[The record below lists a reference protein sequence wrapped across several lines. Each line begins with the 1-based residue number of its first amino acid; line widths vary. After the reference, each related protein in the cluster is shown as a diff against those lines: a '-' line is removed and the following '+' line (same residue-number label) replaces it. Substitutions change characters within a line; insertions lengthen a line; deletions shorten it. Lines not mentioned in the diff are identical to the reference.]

1 MRSSESLINFFTVSQ
16 TINTLWHKIDMMVKS
31 LSIDRVNGITAIEIN
46 KDELTNI
53 VDSVC
58 YMTEKAKRDLL
69 ENLPSNEEDRVKL
82 DNFNA
87 LKEGLRRVL
96 ESLN

>member
-1 MRSSESLINFFTVSQ
+1 
-16 TINTLWHKIDMMVKS
+16 MVKS
-31 LSIDRVNGITAIEIN
+31 LNIDRANGVVVIEIN
-46 KDELTNI
+46 KDELINI
-53 VDSVC
+53 VDSVH
-58 YMTEKAKRDLL
+58 YMTDKAKRNLL
-69 ENLPSNEEDRVKL
+69 ENLPSNEEDRTRL

>member
-1 MRSSESLINFFTVSQ
+1 
-16 TINTLWHKIDMMVKS
+16 MVKS
-31 LSIDRVNGITAIEIN
+31 LNVDRANGIVVIEIN
-46 KDELTNI
+46 KDELMNI
-53 VDSVC
+53 LDSVH
-58 YMTEKAKRDLL
+58 YMTDKAKRNLL
-69 ENLPSNEEDRVKL
+69 ENLPSNEQDRARL

>member
-1 MRSSESLINFFTVSQ
+1 
-16 TINTLWHKIDMMVKS
+16 MVKS
-31 LSIDRVNGITAIEIN
+31 LNIDRANGIVVIEIN
-46 KDELTNI
+46 KDELMNI
-53 VDSVC
+53 VDSVR
-58 YMTEKAKRDLL
+58 YMTDKAKRNLL
-69 ENLPSNEEDRVKL
+69 ENLPSNEQDRTRL

>member
-1 MRSSESLINFFTVSQ
+1 
-16 TINTLWHKIDMMVKS
+16 MVKS
-31 LSIDRVNGITAIEIN
+31 LNVDRANGIVVIEIN
-46 KDELTNI
+46 KDELMNI
-53 VDSVC
+53 VDSVH
-58 YMTEKAKRDLL
+58 YMTDKAKRNLL
-69 ENLPSNEEDRVKL
+69 ENLPSNEQDRTRL

>member
-1 MRSSESLINFFTVSQ
+1 
-16 TINTLWHKIDMMVKS
+16 MVKS
-31 LSIDRVNGITAIEIN
+31 LNIDRANGIVVIEIN
-46 KDELTNI
+46 KDELMNI
-53 VDSVC
+53 VDSVH
-58 YMTEKAKRDLL
+58 YMADKAKRNLL
-69 ENLPSNEEDRVKL
+69 ENLPSNEEDRTRL

>member
-1 MRSSESLINFFTVSQ
+1 
-16 TINTLWHKIDMMVKS
+16 MVKS
-31 LSIDRVNGITAIEIN
+31 LNIDRASGVVVIEIN
-46 KDELTNI
+46 KDELINI
-53 VDSVC
+53 VDSVH
-58 YMTEKAKRDLL
+58 YMTDKAKRRNLL
-69 ENLPSNEEDRVKL
+69 ENLPSNEEDRTRL

>member
-1 MRSSESLINFFTVSQ
+1 
-16 TINTLWHKIDMMVKS
+16 MVKS
-31 LSIDRVNGITAIEIN
+31 LNIDRANGIVVIEIN
-46 KDELTNI
+46 KDELMNI
-53 VDSVC
+53 VDSVH
-58 YMTEKAKRDLL
+58 YMTDKAKRNLL
-69 ENLPSNEEDRVKL
+69 ENLPSNEQDRTRL

>member
-1 MRSSESLINFFTVSQ
+1 
-16 TINTLWHKIDMMVKS
+16 MVKS
-31 LSIDRVNGITAIEIN
+31 LNVDKANGIVVIEIN
-46 KDELTNI
+46 KDELMNI
-53 VDSVC
+53 LDSVH
-58 YMTEKAKRDLL
+58 YMTDKAKRNLL
-69 ENLPSNEEDRVKL
+69 ENLPSNEQDRTRL

>member
-1 MRSSESLINFFTVSQ
+1 
-16 TINTLWHKIDMMVKS
+16 MVKS
-31 LSIDRVNGITAIEIN
+31 LNIDRASGVVVIEIN
-46 KDELTNI
+46 KDELMNI
-53 VDSVC
+53 VDSVH
-58 YMTEKAKRDLL
+58 YMTDKAKRNLL
-69 ENLPSNEEDRVKL
+69 ENLPSNEEDRTRL

>member
-1 MRSSESLINFFTVSQ
+1 
-16 TINTLWHKIDMMVKS
+16 MVKS
-31 LSIDRVNGITAIEIN
+31 LNIDRASGVVVIEIN
-46 KDELTNI
+46 KDELINI
-53 VDSVC
+53 VDSVH
-58 YMTEKAKRDLL
+58 YMTDIAKRNLL
-69 ENLPSNEEDRVKL
+69 ENLPSNEEDRTRL

>member
-1 MRSSESLINFFTVSQ
+1 
-16 TINTLWHKIDMMVKS
+16 MVKS
-31 LSIDRVNGITAIEIN
+31 LNIDRASGVVVIEIN
-46 KDELTNI
+46 KDELINI
-53 VDSVC
+53 VDSVHN
-58 YMTEKAKRDLL
+58 MTDKAKRNLL
-69 ENLPSNEEDRVKL
+69 ENLPSNEEDRTRL